1 VGESSGSTPDHPPL
15 YAFNVALP
23 AWRERIERDVGIPSL
38 LQGLISDY
46 ELQFYLGEAG
56 TGAPIHFHG
65 HAVNSLA
72 HGEKVRL
79 DLSQYNMGCSLICFV
94 WLSPCNDVF
103 GSGGLCSHQTGHST
117 APPPPWS
124 SLPPTHEPL
133 AHHPRYFNTHKKS
146 MLKAAMVVELV
157 QSKRRRL
164 CCALRGPAT

>member
-79 DLSQYNMGCSLICFV
+79 DLSQYNIGCTV
-94 WLSPCNDVF
+94 V
-103 GSGGLCSHQTGHST
+103 LCVLCGYHLVMMVLV
-117 APPPPWS
+117 AVVYV
-124 SLPPTHEPL
+124 PTRQGIL
-133 AHHPRYFNTHKKS
+133 QHHHLLGVRY
-146 MLKAAMVVELV
+146 L
-157 QSKRRRL
+157 
-164 CCALRGPAT
+164 